1 MTFDSYYS
9 SSMGNLYTVTA
20 ANGKRLL
27 IECGVPWAKLEKA
40 LGFNLRG
47 IEACLLTHEH
57 NDHSKAFK
65 NVMQAGIN
73 IFASAGTW
81 EALSN
86 GLQRVWRRARI
97 VANESIVHTESF
109 DILAFKVVHD
119 AAEPLGYVVREKA
132 TEELLLFVTDTALLE
147 QRFIYQFSIIAIGCS
162 YDNDILAERV
172 ERNEINETLAKRLLT
187 SHPEKSWVI
196 RYLKDYCDL
205 SKCREIILLH
215 CSGENLDRQAAC
227 KEIEGK
233 LLIKT
238 R

>member
-132 TEELLLFVTDTALLE
+132 TEELLLFVTDTALLD
-147 QRFIYQFSIIAIGCS
+147 
-162 YDNDILAERV
+162 DNDILAERV